1 MMKELIPVMCMI
13 FSAVVIPGVAEAG
26 DDTITVTILYDNTAF
41 APGTEADWGFSCLVE
56 GTGKTILFDAGT
68 KPEVFFRNVEA
79 LDVDLTE
86 VDLVVI
92 SHEHGDHTG
101 ALAQVLEQNHGLTV
115 YHPVSFS
122 GQFVSSV
129 THAGATSVPVTE
141 PVEIIDDVYLTGEL
155 GGDIKEQSLIL
166 RTGDGLVVITGCSHP
181 GIVEILERTQQ
192 ILDEEIFMVF
202 GGFHL
207 LRHSDDEMVAITEQ
221 FKQLGVERCGAT
233 HCTGDRQIAAFHD
246 AYGENFVA
254 MGAGKVLTFT
264 AANLKS
270 ALRFLVRMAPIPI
283 LIIQCAA

>member
-1 MMKELIPVMCMI
+1 MRKELVLVMCLI
-13 FSAVVIPGVAEAG
+13 LSGIVFPSCAKAG
-26 DDTITVTILYDNTAF
+26 DGKITVTILYDNNAF
-41 APGTEADWGFSCLVE
+41 APGTEGDWGFSCLVE
-56 GTGKTILFDAGT
+56 GTEKTTLFDAGT
-68 KPEVFFRNVEA
+68 RREVFFRNVEA
-79 LDVDLTE
+79 LDIDLSE

-101 ALAQVLEQNHGLTV
+101 ALAQVLEQNRGLSV

-129 THAGATSVPVTE
+129 TQAGATSVPVTE
-141 PVEIIDDVYLTGEL
+141 PVEIIDDVYLTGEM

-181 GIVEILERTQQ
+181 GIVEILERTKQ

-207 LRHSDDEMVAITEQ
+207 LRHSEDEMVKIIEG
-221 FKQLGVERCGAT
+221 FKRIGVEKCGAM
-233 HCTGDRQIAAFHD
+233 HCTGDRQIAAFQD

-254 MGAGKVLTFT
+254 MGAGRVLTFT
-264 AANLKS
+264 AALG
-270 ALRFLVRMAPIPI
+270 RH
-283 LIIQCAA
+283 

>member
-1 MMKELIPVMCMI
+1 MEKELVLVMSLILLAIVFPAC
-13 FSAVVIPGVAEAG
+13 AEAG
-26 DDTITVTILYDNTAF
+26 DGKITVTILYDNNAF
-41 APGTEADWGFSCLVE
+41 TPGTQADWGYSCLIE
-56 GTGKTILFDAGT
+56 GTEKTILFDAGT
-68 KPEVFFRNVEA
+68 KPEVFFHNVEA
-79 LDVDLTE
+79 LDVDLTK

-122 GQFVSSV
+122 DQFVSSV
-129 THAGATSVPVTE
+129 KQAGATSVPVTE
-141 PVEIIDDVYLTGEL
+141 PVEIIDDVYLTGEM

-181 GIVEILERTQQ
+181 GIVEILERAKQ

-207 LRHSDDEMVAITEQ
+207 LRHSDDEMVEIIEQ
-221 FKQLGVERCGAT
+221 FKGLGVEKCGAM
-233 HCTGDRQIAAFHD
+233 HCTGDQQIAAFQD

-254 MGAGKVLTFT
+254 MGTGKVLTFT
-264 AANLKS
+264 AA
-270 ALRFLVRMAPIPI
+270 
-283 LIIQCAA
+283 Q

>member
-1 MMKELIPVMCMI
+1 MRKELVLVMCL
-13 FSAVVIPGVAEAG
+13 FVLANVFPALARAG
-26 DDTITVTILYDNTAF
+26 EGEITVTILYDNNAF
-41 APGTEADWGFSCLVE
+41 SPGTEADWGYSCLVE
-56 GTGKTILFDAGT
+56 GTEKTILFDAGT

-101 ALAQVLEQNHGLTV
+101 ALAQVLEQNHGLRV

-122 GQFVSSV
+122 DQFVSSV
-129 THAGATSVPVTE
+129 RQAEATSVPVNE
-141 PVEIIDDVYLTGEL
+141 PIEIVNDVYLTGEM

-181 GIVEILERTQQ
+181 GIVEILEKTKQ
-192 ILDEEIFMVF
+192 ILDEDIFMVV

-207 LRHSDDEMVAITEQ
+207 LRHSDDEMSEIIER
-221 FKQLGVERCGAT
+221 FKQLGVEKCGAM
-233 HCTGDRQIAAFHD
+233 HCTGDRQIASFQE

-254 MGAGKVLTFT
+254 MGTGRILTFT
-264 AANLKS
+264 AAD
-270 ALRFLVRMAPIPI
+270 
-283 LIIQCAA
+283 

>member
-1 MMKELIPVMCMI
+1 MSRPDAIHEEAIMEKDLVLVMSLVLLAI
-13 FSAVVIPGVAEAG
+13 VYPAFAEAG
-26 DDTITVTILYDNTAF
+26 DGKITVTILYDNNAF
-41 APGTEADWGFSCLVE
+41 TPGTQADWGYSCLIE
-56 GTGKTILFDAGT
+56 GTEKTILFDAGT
-68 KPEVFFRNVEA
+68 KPEVFFHNVEA
-79 LDVDLTE
+79 LDVDLTK

-122 GQFVSSV
+122 DQFVSSV
-129 THAGATSVPVTE
+129 KQAGATSVPVTE
-141 PVEIIDDVYLTGEL
+141 PVEIIKDVYLTGEM

-181 GIVEILERTQQ
+181 GIVEILERAKQ

-207 LRHSDDEMVAITEQ
+207 LRHSDDEMVEIIEQ
-221 FKQLGVERCGAT
+221 FKGLGVEKCGAM
-233 HCTGDRQIAAFHD
+233 HCTGDQQIAAFQD

-254 MGAGKVLTFT
+254 MGTGKVLTFT
-264 AANLKS
+264 AA
-270 ALRFLVRMAPIPI
+270 
-283 LIIQCAA
+283 Q